1 MANSVDPDETPHSAA
16 SHLGLN
22 CLLRPVCPN
31 TYGNYGISV
40 TIIIIFATMTRKVH
54 VLRGMDILLDF
65 LSIFKREITFLT
77 SSLLSCYL
85 RAFFKRSTVQ

>member
-31 TYGNYGISV
+31 TYGKYGIASLVCVNNGSV
-40 TIIIIFATMTRKVH
+40 SDNEDLPRSSQIRVYTICSDNFI
-54 VLRGMDILLDF
+54 
-65 LSIFKREITFLT
+65 SIFMINIVHFLWYT
-77 SSLLSCYL
+77 CN
-85 RAFFKRSTVQ
+85 

>member
-31 TYGNYGISV
+31 TYGRYGNCGYLYFREALASPGVLNMSERVDWKMCSV
-40 TIIIIFATMTRKVH
+40 NKNQEEMLAS
-54 VLRGMDILLDF
+54 DF
-65 LSIFKREITFLT
+65 KTLFRTFD
-77 SSLLSCYL
+77 
-85 RAFFKRSTVQ
+85 FNME